1 MPVLSSFIS
10 YRPGRTKAKPTKS
23 AKSPFAVRQFDS
35 SATPHPYAS
44 PSSRVLDINDSG
56 VLAPN
61 RGRLDVSSRDYYRE
75 HHTNVSHNTNGLN
88 VSPSP
93 HVELSLDLNREPLA
107 DWFPTSMLNSDSPL
121 DRESTQASGS
131 GAQYQYGRDTTGDS
145 RLNGM
150 TGSRASSSVEE
161 DEGEGGGEEVDLS
174 SAEDVLADL
183 EAMDVGHISLV
194 YSCSL
199 SLRPGLNFFEPPRP

>member
-23 AKSPFAVRQFDS
+23 DKSPFAIRQFDS
-35 SATPHPYAS
+35 SASPHPYAS
-44 PSSRVLDINDSG
+44 HSSRVLDINDSG

-61 RGRLDVSSRDYYRE
+61 RGRVDGSSRDHYRE
-75 HHTNVSHNTNGLN
+75 HHTNVSHNMNGSN

-93 HVELSLDLNREPLA
+93 HVELSLEINREP
-107 DWFPTSMLNSDSPL
+107 WFPTSMLKSDSSL
-121 DRESTQASGS
+121 DRESTKASGS
-131 GAQYQYGRDTTGDS
+131 GAQFQYGRDTAGDS

-150 TGSRASSSVEE
+150 AGSQESSSVEE
-161 DEGEGGGEEVDLS
+161 DEEQGGDGEVDLS

-183 EAMDVGHISLV
+183 EAMDVCNISLF
-194 YSCSL
+194 YFCSL
-199 SLRPGLNFFEPPRP
+199 SLRPGLNFREPPRP